1 MAESL
6 LKNLLIFRSKFDLNS
21 VHQYH
26 KKLERKDDFNL
37 TLTTEKK
44 VLEILQCIKIS
55 KAAGLMK
62 FRGYFYG
69 VHILAKPV

>member
-6 LKNLLIFRSKFDLNS
+6 LKNLPIFRSKFDLNS
-21 VHQYH
+21 VQQYH

-44 VLEILQCIKIS
+44 VLEILQCINIS
-55 KAAGLMK
+55 KAEGSK
-62 FRGYFYG
+62 TNPG
-69 VHILAKPV
+69 PNQ